1 MRPVPVK
8 SSMRKMYR
16 VKLFGEE
23 RGYLEELLRVGK
35 SAARTLMHA
44 RILLKADEGPGGP
57 AWNDDQIVNALEVSR
72 STVERVRTRCVEE
85 GPEAALRPRPSPTPP
100 LRKLDGAQEARL
112 IAVACSPPPEG
123 RKRWTLRLLADKVV
137 ELDIVDAVSYE
148 TVRRTL
154 KKTRAANLPGGGGV
168 RRRPDRR
175 PGHAG
180 IGAGERVLPVV
191 D

>member
-1 MRPVPVK
+1 
-8 SSMRKMYR
+8 MRKIYHMR
-16 VKLFGEE
+16 LFGEE
-23 RGYLEELLRVGK
+23 RGYLEELVRIGK
-35 SAARTLMHA
+35 GAARTLMHA

-112 IAVACSPPPEG
+112 IAVACSPPPQG
-123 RKRWTLRLLADKVV
+123 RKGWTLRLLADKVV

-154 KKTRAANLPGGGGV
+154 KKRSQALAERILVPAECAQWRV
-168 RRRPDRR
+168 RLAHGRR
-175 PGHAG
+175 PGRIHPTLRSAPSPSVFG
-180 IGAGERVLPVV
+180 
-191 D
+191 